1 MNIDERISLID
12 FDRRIIITVLGFI
25 LILLFSL
32 FVILEMTSISNNSIE
47 AKAYTAKSKV
57 LENDLKY
64 NMSSIND
71 DFTTKGLQKIFTQDD
86 LTVFANGYWTYQLYV
101 NDILVTSNSLSVTA
115 TSANINVSVIE
126 TEKESVL
133 PKQVIDMGRLTGNDK
148 KDTIATHF
156 SISNQNYPVKEST
169 SKLVNTYTIQ
179 KPVIKKGET
188 FQIVLSD
195 QLMEKLNLGNNMI
208 NVTVK

>member
-1 MNIDERISLID
+1 
-12 FDRRIIITVLGFI
+12 
-25 LILLFSL
+25 
-32 FVILEMTSISNNSIE
+32 
-47 AKAYTAKSKV
+47 
-57 LENDLKY
+57 
-64 NMSSIND
+64 
-71 DFTTKGLQKIFTQDD
+71 
-86 LTVFANGYWTYQLYV
+86 
-101 NDILVTSNSLSVTA
+101 
-115 TSANINVSVIE
+115 
-126 TEKESVL
+126 
-133 PKQVIDMGRLTGNDK
+133 MGRLTGNDK